1 MKKKFAT
8 IITVVIVLI
17 FTFFYSLAE
26 IRSIKRR
33 ELDLFYRNLNV
44 YDEISNYTN
53 SLESSD
59 IVSEVHYLTL
69 INNEIN
75 NCGSIYL
82 CDDFITKMDANKYML
97 SFISSLQL
105 YSWALQQQ
113 YFDKKNELVDFDKV
127 SNDIMEIAL
136 IIKDFGRN
144 ENFDE
149 LHNIII
155 QNSEIYLEND
165 ILEIYFRFLNGE
177 NVEIEDVGIPYK

>member
-1 MKKKFAT
+1 
-8 IITVVIVLI
+8 
-17 FTFFYSLAE
+17 
-26 IRSIKRR
+26 
-33 ELDLFYRNLNV
+33 
-44 YDEISNYTN
+44 
-53 SLESSD
+53 
-59 IVSEVHYLTL
+59 
-69 INNEIN
+69 
-75 NCGSIYL
+75 
-82 CDDFITKMDANKYML
+82 MDANKYML

-177 NVEIEDVGIPYK
+177 NVEIEDVEIPYK